1 MTLHH
6 LHDTQAALKKFHAI
20 LKPRGYLIVAD
31 LDKEDGSFH
40 TDGTTDVHTGF
51 ARRELYQQVEDAGFE
66 DIAFLTAYT
75 IRKQVD
81 GEEKAFPIFLMTA
94 RKI

>member
-1 MTLHH
+1 M
-6 LHDTQAALKKFHAI
+6 
-20 LKPRGYLIVAD
+20 LKPRGYLVVSD

-40 TDGTTDVHTGF
+40 TDGTTDVHKGF

-66 DIAFLTAYT
+66 DIGFLTVYT
-75 IRKQVD
+75 IRKQVG
-81 GEEKAFPIFLMTA
+81 GEEKAFPIFLMSA